1 VFGQNQKPS
10 EKICEIQ
17 YKGEKG
23 TLTGNR
29 NEKFDYLIVHPGE
42 LLDKAEF
49 LPQGY

>member
-29 NEKFDYLIVHPGE
+29 NEEFDYLIAHGGGT
-42 LLDKAEF
+42 LK
-49 LPQGY
+49 